1 MKRRILSLLLSLL
14 LLCGSVNA
22 VSLYVDTTKLN
33 PDVPPTIVENR
44 TLVPLRAI
52 FEALGATVAWD
63 ADTRTA
69 TGTTDDTVV
78 VIQIDN
84 TTAYVNGEAR
94 TLDVPAQILQ
104 NRTMVP
110 ARFVSEALG
119 CDVTWDSATQTAAVA
134 DEMAGQQIYVTAT
147 GSRFHYDSTCN
158 GGTYYAAT
166 LAEAMGR
173 GLTPCQKCV
182 ADAPSIPPAE
192 EDDSTPLAYT
202 VLNDNV
208 PLFTEADRNLGVF
221 ETYASLDDLGRCGT
235 AFANIGPELMPT
247 EPRGEIGSVQPSGW
261 HTVRYDDLID
271 GNYLYNRCHLI
282 GYQLAGENA
291 NECNL
296 ITGTRYLN
304 NEGMLP
310 FENMVADYVQ
320 ETGNHVLYRVTP
332 DFRGEELVAR
342 GVEMEAYSL
351 EDDGAGICFHVYVY
365 NVQPGIVIDYA
376 TGESQR
382 AA

>member
-1 MKRRILSLLLSLL
+1 MKKVVALMLTML
-14 LLCGSVNA
+14 LLCSWAGAVN
-22 VSLYVDTTKLN
+22 LYIDTEKIET
-33 PDVPPTIVENR
+33 DVPPTIVDNR
-44 TLVPLRAI
+44 TLVPVRAI
-52 FEALGATVAWD
+52 FESLGATVEWND
-63 ADTRTA
+63 STRTA

-84 TTAYVNGEAR
+84 STAYVNGEER
-94 TLDVPAQILQ
+94 TLDVPAQIIN

-119 CDVTWDSATQTAAVA
+119 CDVTWDAKTQTAAVA
-134 DEMAGQQIYVTAT
+134 YEMADQQIYVTAT
-147 GSRFHYDSTCN
+147 GARYHFDNSCN
-158 GGTYYAAT
+158 GGTYYEAT

-173 GLTPCQKCV
+173 GLIPCEKCIRNSASSV
-182 ADAPSIPPAE
+182 TDNNTGAE
-192 EDDSTPLAYT
+192 TQAYT
-202 VLNDNV
+202 VVNDNV
-208 PLFTEADRNLGVF
+208 PYFPEDEKNEGVF
-221 ETYASLDDLGRCGT
+221 ETYSSLDELGRCGV
-235 AFANIGPELMPT
+235 AFANICQEIMPT

-261 HTVRYDDLID
+261 HTIRYDDLID

-296 ITGTRYLN
+296 ITGTRFLN
-304 NEGMLP
+304 TEGMLP

-332 DFRGEELVAR
+332 DFQGNELVAR
-342 GVEMEAYSL
+342 GVQMEAYSI
-351 EDDGAGICFHVYVY
+351 EDNGAGICFNIYAY
-365 NVQPGIVIDYA
+365 NIQPGIIIDYS
-376 TGESQR
+376 TGDSQR